1 MQVSGNPVENDGG
14 FAAPVAPA
22 KTPGR
27 LPYPIRALIKLVTT
41 LLAITALVFGLVS
54 AAGNPAKDIL
64 GLGATD
70 SQVQAFT
77 AKYHLDQPVPVRYT
91 EWVGGILSGNLGR
104 SYETGAPVADIIGP
118 RIGRSLI
125 LVALA
130 WILVVIV
137 SIPIGLLA
145 GVRWRGTSD
154 VVGSVLT
161 LCVAA
166 FPEFVLG
173 LILAVIFAVALG
185 WLPVDSTAVSAG
197 GLLDAPSAYVLPALT
212 IALGSIPY
220 IIRLMR
226 ANAREIA
233 SETYIRSAVLRGI
246 TEPAL
251 SLRHIFP
258 NAAPPVVTALGLQLA
273 GMVGGVIVAE
283 SLFGFPGLGQLIVQ
297 AAASRDAP
305 VVEALALLVGSGFT
319 VVNLVVDAL
328 VVYLT
333 PRLRDLVR

>member
-1 MQVSGNPVENDGG
+1 MTEGEGDLR
-14 FAAPVAPA
+14 APVAVSR
-22 KTPGR
+22 TRTR
-27 LPYPIRALIKLVTT
+27 LPYAVRALIKLVTT
-41 LLAITALVFGLVS
+41 LFAITVMVFGLVS
-54 AAGNPAKDIL
+54 AAGNPAHDIL
-64 GLGATD
+64 GMDATD

-77 AKYHLDQPVPVRYT
+77 AKYHLDQPAPLRYAS
-91 EWVGGILSGNLGR
+91 WVGGVLRGDLGK
-104 SYETGAPVADIIGP
+104 SYETGTPVTSIIAP
-118 RIGRSLI
+118 RIGRSLL
-125 LVALA
+125 LVAFA
-130 WILVVIV
+130 WALVVLV
-137 SIPIGLLA
+137 SIPVGLLA
-145 GVRWRGTSD
+145 GVRWRGRAD
-154 VVGSVLT
+154 IAGSVVTLT
-161 LCVAA
+161 VAA

-173 LILAVIFAVALG
+173 LLLAVIFAVTLG

-197 GLLDAPSAYVLPALT
+197 GLLDSPSAYVLPALT

-220 IIRLMR
+220 IVRLMR

-233 SETYIRSAVLRGI
+233 GETYVRSAVLRGI

-258 NAAPPVVTALGLQLA
+258 NAAPPVVTALALQLA

-305 VVEALALLVGSGFT
+305 VVEALALLVGTGFV
-319 VVNLVVDAL
+319 VVNLVADAL

>member
-1 MQVSGNPVENDGG
+1 MQVPLDSVEGEGG
-14 FAAPVAPA
+14 PRAPVALA
-22 KTPGR
+22 RAPGR
-27 LPYPIRALIKLVTT
+27 LPYLVRALIKLVTT
-41 LLAITALVFGLVS
+41 LFSITLLVFGMVS
-54 AAGNPAKDIL
+54 AAGNPAHDIL
-64 GLGATD
+64 GMDATV

-77 AKYHLDQPVPVRYT
+77 AKYHLDDPVPVRYA
-91 EWVGGILSGNLGR
+91 EWVGGLLHGDLGR
-104 SYETGAPVADIIGP
+104 SYETGAPVTSIIAP
-118 RIGRSLI
+118 RVGRSLL
-125 LVALA
+125 LVGLA
-130 WILVVIV
+130 WILVVFISV
-137 SIPIGLLA
+137 PLGLLA
-145 GVRWRGTSD
+145 GVRWRGTAD
-154 VVGSVLT
+154 VVASVIT

-173 LILAVIFAVALG
+173 LILAVIFAVTLG

-197 GLLDAPSAYVLPALT
+197 GLLSAPTAYVLPALT

-226 ANAREIA
+226 ANAREVA
-233 SETYIRSAVLRGI
+233 SETYVRSAVLRGI

-305 VVEALALLVGSGFT
+305 VVEALALLVGTGFV
-319 VVNLVVDAL
+319 VVNLVADAL